1 MALPELLLPDGTPAF
16 LADGHS
22 IELTPMYA
30 DVPTRTGH
38 GRRRRV
44 FTVVPRI
51 VSVGLQLTAAQMLA
65 FHNWFEGPLQAG
77 AQSFSAQVANQGPG
91 LLWWQARFVEPY
103 TAYAGEAGA
112 SFRVRA
118 RLLLV
123 GSGTAITPYTP
134 AMNAATVIALV
145 GSAVMTAPVNL
156 AADSTM
162 AMLPLSTISADTT
175 VAMLIPAD
183 LAAGTTVALLMSADL
198 AADTVVALMSTGFT
212 GYELREDAAFVLR
225 EDNSK
230 LQRE

>member
-16 LADGHS
+16 LADGHN

-65 FHNWFEGPLQAG
+65 FHAWFEGPLQAG

-103 TAYAGEAGA
+103 TADAGDAGA
-112 SFRVRA
+112 WFRVRA

-123 GSGTAITPYTP
+123 GSGTATAPYTP

-145 GSAVMTAPVNL
+145 GSAVMTAPINL
-156 AADSTM
+156 AADSTV
-162 AMLPLSTISADTT
+162 AMLLLSTIAADTT
-175 VAMLIPAD
+175 VAMISIIDGALPSAVDFDKRWIWMRYPYNAGRTAD
-183 LAAGTTVALLMSADL
+183 VADVSEYDQR
-198 AADTVVALMSTGFT
+198 SWIGF
-212 GYELREDAAFVLR
+212 
-225 EDNSK
+225 
-230 LQRE
+230 